1 MVRNRVL
8 LGLALMVP
16 AQLCSAASF
25 QIGTAPAGKNPSV
38 ELAGSHGVAPIL
50 IDAGDYR
57 VVRLAADML
66 ADDVARV
73 TGKRPAVGRKQ
84 GGHDLILAGTLGHSA
99 LIDRLAAAGKL
110 RDLNLIRGK
119 WEATVTQI
127 VDNPMP
133 GVRRA
138 LVIVGSDRRGTAY
151 GLTQLSEKIGVSP
164 WNWWADVPV
173 AHRASLFATSA
184 SPSVDRPA
192 VKYRGIFIN
201 DEDWG
206 ISRWASN
213 TFDPQ
218 RGNIGPKT
226 YARVYDLMLRLRLN
240 YIWPAMHG
248 VTTEFGSIPENA
260 ALADEYGIVVG
271 SSHCEP
277 MLYNNIHWNEAKQG
291 KWDYSVNQDAIRSIW
306 EKTARERGAYEAVW
320 TTGIRGIH
328 DQAMEGPND
337 IPTRIATV
345 SHVIADERALINK
358 YVTRQWG
365 PVAQIFVPYKE
376 VLPIYDGGLA
386 VPSDVTLVWADDN
399 FGYLR
404 RLSSPE
410 ERKRAGGAGVYWH
423 LSYYGSPHSYTWIN
437 TTAPAL
443 MWEELEKAWNNDA
456 RRVWVINVGDIKP
469 MEIGIDHFARLAWN
483 PEQMGPA
490 SQPRFLNNFAARN
503 FGAAA
508 APRIAAFLAEYYR
521 LGTIRK
527 PELMNREWALSLTP
541 DRASALRQAYRAL
554 LAREAQ
560 LLAAVAPEAR
570 DAYVGTVG
578 FPARVLTMT
587 GLIFLAD
594 RDIQMGVDQAANTQ
608 EIETLRQ
615 RLTAE
620 VDRYNTELAGGKWK
634 DMMPGLETAHDL
646 TSWSSQVR
654 WPWGEKAAPGG
665 KAPARAVAPAEA
677 NWRDAARFDR
687 QGGAGGQSW
696 VSVTGLGTSARAM
709 AVRPASGG
717 TSAGGQGG
725 GEPTLEYHFTNREG
739 AARAYVDFLP
749 SFRLYPGQKLS
760 VAISVDGQAPA
771 VYEVPGSG
779 GSEDE
784 NGRIRAIAVQD
795 NYVRLSV
802 PLAALGGGDHIFRI
816 ATANPGVVVDRVWLP
831 R

>member
-1 MVRNRVL
+1 MRNCVL
-8 LGLALMVP
+8 LGWALLLP
-16 AQLCSAASF
+16 AQLCSAATL
-25 QIGTAPAGKNPSV
+25 QIATAADRQGRSV
-38 ELAGSHGVAPIL
+38 ELVGSHGVAPIL

-73 TGKRPAVGRKQ
+73 TGKRPAVGRTQ
-84 GGHDLILAGTLGHSA
+84 GGHDLILAGTLGHSP
-99 LIDRLAAAGKL
+99 LISRLAAAGKL
-110 RDLNLIRGK
+110 RGLERIRGK

-127 VDNPMP
+127 VENPMP
-133 GVRRA
+133 GVKRA

-173 AHRASLFATSA
+173 AHRASLFVTSP
-184 SPSVDRPA
+184 SPSVDMPA

-206 ISRWASN
+206 ISRWAST

-260 ALADEYGIVVG
+260 ALADEYGVVVG

-277 MLYNNIHWNEAKQG
+277 MLYNNIHWNEARQG
-291 KWDYSVNQDAIRSIW
+291 KWDYSLNQDAIRSTW
-306 EKTARERGAYEAVW
+306 EKTVKERGAYEAVW

-337 IPTRIATV
+337 IPTRIGTV
-345 SHVIADERALINK
+345 SHVIADQRALLDR
-358 YVTRQWG
+358 YVSKQWG

-404 RLSSPE
+404 RLGSPA

-423 LSYYGSPHSYTWIN
+423 LSYYGSPHSYTWVN

-443 MWEELEKAWNNDA
+443 MWEELDKAWNNDA

-469 MEIGIDHFARLAWN
+469 AEIGIDHFARLAWN
-483 PEQMGPA
+483 PQAMGPA
-490 SQPRFLNNFAARN
+490 SQPRFLNDFATRN
-503 FGAAA
+503 FGAAI
-508 APRIAAFLAEYYR
+508 APRISTFLAEFYR
-521 LGTIRK
+521 LGTIHK
-527 PELMNREWALSLTP
+527 PELMNRAWALSLTP
-541 DRASALRQAYRAL
+541 ERAGALRRSYGAL

-560 LLAAVAPEAR
+560 LLAAVDPAAR
-570 DAYVGTVG
+570 DAYVETVG
-578 FPARVLTMT
+578 FPARVLAMT

-594 RDIQMGVDQAANTQ
+594 RDIQSGIDPAASAR
-608 EIETLRQ
+608 EMEALRQ
-615 RLTAE
+615 RLTDE
-620 VDRYNTELAGGKWK
+620 VDRYNTQLAGGKWK
-634 DMMPGLETAHDL
+634 GMMPGLETAQDQ

-654 WPWGEKAAPGG
+654 WPWGEKAGAGG
-665 KAPARAVAPAEA
+665 QPSVAAAAPAEA
-677 NWRDAARFDR
+677 NWRDAALFDR
-687 QGGAGGQSW
+687 QAGANGNAW
-696 VSVTGLGTSARAM
+696 VSVTGLGPSARAM
-709 AVRPASGG
+709 AVRAAPGGSSASR
-717 TSAGGQGG
+717 SRK
-725 GEPTLEYHFTNREG
+725 GEPSLEYRFTNGEG

-771 VYEVPGSG
+771 TYEIPGSG

-784 NGRIRAIAVQD
+784 NGRIRTVAVQD

-802 PLAALGGGDHIFRI
+802 PLPAPGGGDHIFRI
-816 ATANPGVVVDRVWLP
+816 ATANPGVVVDRIWLP

>member
-16 AQLCSAASF
+16 AQTCSAASL
-25 QIGTAPAGKNPSV
+25 QIGTAPAGKGRSV
-38 ELAGSHGVAPIL
+38 ELVGSHGVAPIL
-50 IDAGDYR
+50 IDARDYH

-84 GGHDLILAGTLGHSA
+84 AHDLILAGTLGHSA

-110 RDLNLIRGK
+110 RNLHLIRGK

-133 GVRRA
+133 GVKRA

-173 AHRASLFATSA
+173 AHRASLFVTST

-206 ISRWASN
+206 ISRWAST
-213 TFDPQ
+213 TFDPE

-260 ALADEYGIVVG
+260 ALADEYGVVVG

-277 MLYNNIHWNEAKQG
+277 MLYNNIHWDEARQG

-306 EKTARERGAYEAVW
+306 EKTAKERGAYEAVW

-345 SHVIADERALINK
+345 SHVIADERALIDK

-469 MEIGIDHFARLAWN
+469 AEIGIDHFARLAWN
-483 PEQMGPA
+483 PEKMGPT
-490 SQPRFLNNFAARN
+490 SQPRFLTDFATRN
-503 FGAAA
+503 FGAAT
-508 APRIAAFLAEYYR
+508 APQIAAFLAEYYR

-527 PELMNREWALSLTP
+527 PELMNRQWALSLTP
-541 DRASALRQAYRAL
+541 ERAGALRQSYRAL
-554 LAREAQ
+554 LARETQ
-560 LLAAVAPEAR
+560 LLATVAPPAR
-570 DAYVGTVG
+570 DAYVETVG
-578 FPARVLTMT
+578 FPARVLAMT

-594 RDIQMGVDQAANTQ
+594 RDVQSGVDPTANAQ
-608 EIETLRQ
+608 EMEALRQ
-615 RLTAE
+615 KLTAE
-620 VDRYNTELAGGKWK
+620 VDRYNTQLAGGKWK
-634 DMMPGLETAHDL
+634 NMMPGLETAHDL
-646 TSWSSQVR
+646 ISWSSQVR
-654 WPWGEKAAPGG
+654 WPWGEKTAPVGATPTAT
-665 KAPARAVAPAEA
+665 APPAEA

-687 QGGAGGQSW
+687 QAAAGGYSW
-696 VSVTGLGTSARAM
+696 VSVAGLGTSARAM
-709 AVRPASGG
+709 AVRPAPG
-717 TSAGGQGG
+717 SASERG
-725 GEPTLEYHFTNREG
+725 GEPYLEYRFASREG
-739 AARAYVDFLP
+739 AAQAYVDFLP

-760 VAISVDGQAPA
+760 VSVSVDGQAPA

-779 GSEDE
+779 GTEDE
-784 NGRIRAIAVQD
+784 NGRIRAVAVQD

-802 PLAALGGGDHIFRI
+802 PLPTLGEGEHIFRI

>member
-1 MVRNRVL
+1 VRNCVL
-8 LGLALMVP
+8 LGWALLLP
-16 AQLCSAASF
+16 AQLCSAATL
-25 QIGTAPAGKNPSV
+25 QIATAADRQGRSV
-38 ELAGSHGVAPIL
+38 ELVGSHGVAPIL

-73 TGKRPAVGRKQ
+73 TGKRPAVGRTQ
-84 GGHDLILAGTLGHSA
+84 GGHDLILAGTLGHSP
-99 LIDRLAAAGKL
+99 LISRLAAAGKL
-110 RDLNLIRGK
+110 RGLERIRGK

-127 VDNPMP
+127 VENPMP
-133 GVRRA
+133 GVKRA

-173 AHRASLFATSA
+173 AHRASLFVTSP
-184 SPSVDRPA
+184 SPSVDMPA

-206 ISRWASN
+206 ISRWAST

-260 ALADEYGIVVG
+260 ALADEYGVVVG

-277 MLYNNIHWNEAKQG
+277 MLYNNIHWNEARQG
-291 KWDYSVNQDAIRSIW
+291 KWDYSLNQDAIRSTW
-306 EKTARERGAYEAVW
+306 EKTVKERGAYEAVW

-337 IPTRIATV
+337 IPTRIGTV
-345 SHVIADERALINK
+345 SHVIADQRALLDR
-358 YVTRQWG
+358 YVSKQWG

-404 RLSSPE
+404 RLGSPA

-423 LSYYGSPHSYTWIN
+423 LSYYGSPHSYTWVN

-443 MWEELEKAWNNDA
+443 MWEELDKAWNNDA

-469 MEIGIDHFARLAWN
+469 AEIGIDHFARLAWN
-483 PEQMGPA
+483 PQAMGPA
-490 SQPRFLNNFAARN
+490 SQPRFLNDFATRN
-503 FGAAA
+503 FGAAI
-508 APRIAAFLAEYYR
+508 APRISTFLAEFYR
-521 LGTIRK
+521 LGTIHK
-527 PELMNREWALSLTP
+527 PELMNRAWALSLTP
-541 DRASALRQAYRAL
+541 ERAAALRQSYRDL

-560 LLAAVAPEAR
+560 LLTAVGPAAR
-570 DAYVGTVG
+570 DAYVETVG
-578 FPARVLTMT
+578 FPARVLAMT

-594 RDIQMGVDQAANTQ
+594 RDIQSGVDPAGNTQ
-608 EIETLRQ
+608 EVEQLRQ
-615 RLTAE
+615 RLTDE
-620 VDRYNTELAGGKWK
+620 VERYNTEIAGGKWK
-634 DMMPGLETAHDL
+634 HMMPGLETAQDL

-654 WPWGEKAAPGG
+654 WPWGEKAAPG
-665 KAPARAVAPAEA
+665 RAEAIAKGTPPAEA
-677 NWRDAARFDR
+677 DWRDAARFDR
-687 QGGAGGQSW
+687 QGGAGGRSW

-709 AVRPASGG
+709 TVRPVAGRSERG
-717 TSAGGQGG
+717 TDGSL
-725 GEPTLEYHFTNREG
+725 PYLEYRFANRTG
-739 AARAYVDFLP
+739 AERAYVDFLP

-760 VAISVDGQAPA
+760 VAISVDGLAPA
-771 VYEVPGSG
+771 FYEIPGSG

-784 NGRIRAIAVQD
+784 NGRIRATAVQD
-795 NYVRLSV
+795 NYVRLAV
-802 PLAALGGGDHIFRI
+802 PLPALGGGDHIFRI
-816 ATANPGVVVDRVWLP
+816 ATANAGVVVDRIWLP